1 MIEVSDKISLKKIS
15 LDDQKALHQLM
26 AQIYLPVY
34 RHLWTDGGKWYLEKI
49 YSSDQ
54 LERELNE
61 PNTLYCFVQYQSETI
76 GIIRLLENEPVAN
89 FKNKKAAKLQRIY
102 LSDAAQGKGVGK
114 ALMTW
119 MQDRA
124 SQNGA
129 SIFWLEVMDTQQ
141 KAIGFYE
148 ELGFLMFNKVRFE
161 SDLMHKPLR
170 GMYQMWKT
178 IL

>member
-1 MIEVSDKISLKKIS
+1 MKEIL
-15 LDDQKALHQLM
+15 LGDQKELHHLM
-26 AQIYLPVY
+26 MQIYPRVY
-34 RHLWTDGGKWYLEKI
+34 QHLWRDGGKSYLEKT
-49 YSSDQ
+49 YSPGQ
-54 LERELNE
+54 LEKELNE

-89 FKNKKAAKLQRIY
+89 FRNKKAAKLQRIY

-124 SQNGA
+124 RHSGC
-129 SIFWLEVMDTQQ
+129 SILWLEVMDTQQ

-148 ELGFLMFNKVRFE
+148 GLGFQAFNEVKFE
-161 SDLMHKPLR
+161 SDLMHKHLR